1 MRKHQDISKEYV
13 RRTLQKMLDDGLVV
27 QRMQRVDFNR
37 KVKILRA
44 GWDKLHEIGLW
55 DYENG

>member
-1 MRKHQDISKEYV
+1 
-13 RRTLQKMLDDGLVV
+13 MLDDGLVV

-44 GWDKLHEIGLW
+44 EWAKLHEIGLW

>member
-1 MRKHQDISKEYV
+1 MRNHPEASEEYV
-13 RRTLQKMLDDGLVV
+13 RRTLQKMLDEGLVV

-44 GWDKLHEIGLW
+44 EWDKLHEIGLW
-55 DYENG
+55 DYEEA